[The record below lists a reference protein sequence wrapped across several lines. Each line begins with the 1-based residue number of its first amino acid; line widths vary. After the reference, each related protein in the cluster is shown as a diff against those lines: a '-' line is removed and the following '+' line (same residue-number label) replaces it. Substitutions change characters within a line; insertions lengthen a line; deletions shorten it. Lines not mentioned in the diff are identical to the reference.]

1 MKARSLLFSS
11 LAGGIIAYAFYR
23 YSRQLRLVYN
33 EESGQ
38 LIIDLMRRTKCCN
51 GLFIENLVI
60 TLNGE
65 VYSGFDYSETEKSF
79 SSAIFIEVPDLEP
92 GDLIEVKMKTR
103 CIKRLKNWGK
113 LEIN

>member
-1 MKARSLLFSS
+1 MKTKLFLLSTIT
-11 LAGGIIAYAFYR
+11 AGIAAYAFFR

-38 LIIDLMRRTKCCN
+38 LIIDLMRRTNCCN
-51 GLFIENLVI
+51 GLFIENMVV

-65 VYSGFDYSETEKSF
+65 AYKGYDYSETEKSF
-79 SSAIFIEVPDLEP
+79 ANAIFVDVPELEM

-103 CIKRLKNWGK
+103 CIKSLRNWGK
-113 LEIN
+113 LEII